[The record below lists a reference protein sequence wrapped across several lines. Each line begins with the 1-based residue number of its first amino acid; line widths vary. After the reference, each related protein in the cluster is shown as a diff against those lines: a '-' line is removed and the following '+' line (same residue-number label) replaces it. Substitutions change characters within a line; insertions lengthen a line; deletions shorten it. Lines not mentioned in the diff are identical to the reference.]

1 MVSKGISTT
10 LRSHM
15 SKTAVYFLALLLSS
29 QLSAESEALTRL
41 MKGNDRY
48 VHDAL
53 EHPNRTPERREA
65 VVSKQEP
72 FAVIVGCADSRVSP
86 EIIFDQGVGD
96 LFVVRVAGNVI
107 GPLELDSID
116 YSVLYLHSSI
126 VLVLGHENCGAVQA
140 VINDTTKDIDSVAA
154 LIKPAVIEEKAKHPD
169 NLTEASI
176 KANAI
181 HMRDYL
187 LQSPVIKKMIAEKKV
202 EVHAAYYNLQTGAVE
217 ILK

>member
-1 MVSKGISTT
+1 MLSVNISTNP
-10 LRSHM
+10 RSHM
-15 SKTAVYFLALLLSS
+15 PKILLYLLTFLLSFS
-29 QLSAESEALTRL
+29 LSAESESLSRL

-48 VHDAL
+48 VHDTL

-116 YSVLYLHSSI
+116 YSVLYLHSSV
-126 VLVLGHENCGAVQA
+126 VLVLGHENCGAVKA
-140 VINDTTKDIDSVAA
+140 VINNTTKDIESVAN
-154 LIKPAVIEEKAKHPD
+154 LIRPSVVEETAKHPE
-169 NLTEASI
+169 NLAEASI

-181 HMRDYL
+181 RMRDYL
-187 LQSPVIKKMIAEKKV
+187 LQTPVIKKMIAEKKSRGTRR
-202 EVHAAYYNLQTGAVE
+202 L
-217 ILK
+217 L